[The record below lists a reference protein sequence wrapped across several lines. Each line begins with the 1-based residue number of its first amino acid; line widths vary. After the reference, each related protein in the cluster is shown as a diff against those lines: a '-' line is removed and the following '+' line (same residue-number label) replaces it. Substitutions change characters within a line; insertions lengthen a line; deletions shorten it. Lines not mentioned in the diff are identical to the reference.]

1 MVIGNTRSGIFFCT
15 YSSGK
20 GRAGKERE
28 RASERAREK
37 NYFGTSGYSQ
47 EDIAA
52 AVLFA
57 DNLSRGDIYTYTA
70 YFHRNRYFNK

>member
-1 MVIGNTRSGIFFCT
+1 M
-15 YSSGK
+15 GK
-20 GRAGKERE
+20 QKRKTGKKK
-28 RASERAREK
+28 K

-57 DNLSRGDIYTYTA
+57 DELSRGDIHTYIS
-70 YFHRNRYFNK
+70 YYQLNRFFKE

>member
-1 MVIGNTRSGIFFCT
+1 LVSILFCT
-15 YSSGK
+15 YTLEK
-20 GRAGKERE
+20 QERKEKR
-28 RASERAREK
+28 RRKK

-57 DNLSRGDIYTYTA
+57 DNLSRGDI
-70 YFHRNRYFNK
+70 

>member
-1 MVIGNTRSGIFFCT
+1 M
-15 YSSGK
+15 GK
-20 GRAGKERE
+20 QKRKTGKKK
-28 RASERAREK
+28 K

-57 DNLSRGDIYTYTA
+57 NNLTREDIHTYT
-70 YFHRNRYFNK
+70 

>member
-1 MVIGNTRSGIFFCT
+1 MYI
-15 YSSGK
+15 SSGK
-20 GRAGKERE
+20 AKAGKRK
-28 RASERAREK
+28 K

-57 DNLSRGDIYTYTA
+57 DNLSRGDIHIHI
-70 YFHRNRYFNK
+70 FLSS